1 MKIMKVEKTDGR
13 PETKGCK
20 IGASKVLEQLKDIWY
35 SENYKPLNYE
45 VVDEKGDLFLG
56 GDHSVSYDTFS
67 NNLCEGLLIFDAH
80 PDVYQEFNTPTH
92 LDWLKFIIEEGK
104 VLRENLMIVGLRS
117 FHKKEIEYLKEKK
130 IKFLTMKNIF
140 DNGVVSVCDSIMEFA
155 FSFKSLYL
163 SIDIDVVDPAFA
175 PGVGYVEPGGLSSRE
190 LIYFVQRLKN
200 LKNLRKVDIVEV
212 NIDKDINNMTAK
224 LAAKLIA
231 ELS

>member
-1 MKIMKVEKTDGR
+1 MKIVKVEKVDGR

-20 IGASKVLEQLKDIWY
+20 IGASKILEQLKDIWY
-35 SENYKPLNYE
+35 SENYKILNYE
-45 VVDEKGDLFLG
+45 MTVEKGDLFLG
-56 GDHSVSYDTFS
+56 GDHSISYGTFS
-67 NNLCEGLLIFDAH
+67 DNNCEGLLIFDAH
-80 PDVYQEFNTPTH
+80 PDVYHEFNTATH
-92 LDWLKFIIEEGK
+92 LDWLKFLIDEKKINGGN
-104 VLRENLMIVGLRS
+104 VMIAGLRS

-140 DNGVVSVCDSIMEFA
+140 DNGIVSVCDSIMEFA
-155 FSFKSLYL
+155 SGFKSLYL

-175 PGVGYVEPGGLSSRE
+175 PGVGYIEPGGLSSRE

-212 NIDKDINNMTAK
+212 NIDRDINNMTAK